1 MMKRMSL
8 HLGTPNDHH
17 QKALRKGSW
26 EDSMVE
32 KYFLELILIR
42 SGVRLCID
50 IGVLIDLMHM

>member
-1 MMKRMSL
+1 MSL

-32 KYFLELILIR
+32 KYFLELILIW
-42 SGVRLCID
+42 SGVRLC
-50 IGVLIDLMHM
+50 V